1 MGRGRDAGWWW
12 EQMGSPY
19 LPHPAQPRH
28 ARSGRPGA
36 DTHTASLA
44 YALTLPPPG
53 WCFRFSV
60 EPILDLTFFILCLL
74 LLSSSC
80 QPFGQMLYPEGMS
93 FIKQS

>member
-36 DTHTASLA
+36 DTTQPVSHTPLPCHLLAGASGF
-44 YALTLPPPG
+44 P
-53 WCFRFSV
+53 WSRFW
-60 EPILDLTFFILCLL
+60 T
-74 LLSSSC
+74 
-80 QPFGQMLYPEGMS
+80 
-93 FIKQS
+93 